1 MGGRGPSSPNGP
13 NGPLRGL
20 ESAEIRSPPVAD
32 LGAGGAARSAAPPA
46 PASAHRGSGCWQIPS
61 RGEG

>member
-13 NGPLRGL
+13 NGLLHGP
-20 ESAEIRSPPVAD
+20 ESTEIRSPAFQRRAPEAASR
-32 LGAGGAARSAAPPA
+32 GASNARICNTGGSELL
-46 PASAHRGSGCWQIPS
+46 QIPS